1 MTLPGLDIGALR
13 CASVLEPGFSARAV
27 PLASFEGDALRGV
40 RVDDVLYLPQA
51 GLQLAPGGVAPLEA
65 VQDPWCLDF
74 ETGRRFQG
82 KLDALSS
89 PFEADELDGEA
100 CVLGNFYSRNFFH
113 WISEELVKVV
123 LLERS
128 GFDGRYVMNA
138 LPAFTGEFLGLL
150 GVGPERIVVAQRP
163 LRIRSAWYTTAISAR
178 RLHRYPGLF
187 HDLRD
192 ALLRGVVPLAGSPR
206 RIWMDRELGVNNPGR
221 ELLNPDEVYPLLDRY
236 GFTVLDMAA
245 HPVAGQLA
253 LASGAEALSGPHGA
267 GFIHASFLA
276 PRSAVIE
283 CFSPLFI
290 NPGIFEI
297 SRLLRHRYQMV
308 AYENCYGGYQHGNR
322 LMVDVSQ
329 LELALQ
335 ALD

>member
-1 MTLPGLDIGALR
+1 MILPGIDPARLR
-13 CASVLEPGFSARAV
+13 CASVFDGSLAARLEPAAR
-27 PLASFEGDALRGV
+27 FEGEALRLA
-40 RVDDVLYLPQA
+40 RVADVLYLPAA
-51 GLQLAPGGVAPLEA
+51 GLQLIGGSVSALEA

-74 ETGRRFQG
+74 EVGRRFLG
-82 KLDALSS
+82 KLDAQAAD
-89 PFEADELDGEA
+89 FEAAELEGES

-128 GFDGRYVMNA
+128 GFAGRYVLSA
-138 LPAFTGEFLGLL
+138 LPAFTHEFLALL
-150 GVGPERIVVAQRP
+150 GIAPERVVVAPGP
-163 LRIRSAWYTTAISAR
+163 LRLQSAWYTTAITAR

-187 HDLRD
+187 QALRD
-192 ALLRGVVPLAGSPR
+192 GLLGTIAASNGPR

-221 ELLNPDEVYPLLDRY
+221 ELLNPDEVYPLIERY
-236 GFTVLDMAA
+236 GFQVLDMAA
-245 HPVAGQLA
+245 HPVATQLA
-253 LASGAEALSGPHGA
+253 LAKGAEAISGPHGA
-267 GFIHASFLA
+267 GFIHAAFLP
-276 PRSAVIE
+276 PRSGVIE

-308 AYENCYGGYQHGNR
+308 TYENCYGGYPHGNR

>member
-1 MTLPGLDIGALR
+1 MEAGIDPSTLR
-13 CASVLEPGFSARAV
+13 CASVLDPSFPARRQDA
-27 PLASFEGDALRGV
+27 ARFDGDPV
-40 RVDDVLYLPQA
+40 QISRVDDVLYLPAA
-51 GLQLAPGGVAPLEA
+51 GLQLAPGGIVPLEA
-65 VQDPWCLDF
+65 VLDPWCLDF
-74 ETGRRFQG
+74 ERGRRFQG
-82 KLDALSS
+82 RLDAQASE
-89 PFEADELDGEA
+89 FAVDELAGEA

-128 GFDGRYVMNA
+128 GFTGRYVLSM
-138 LPAFTGEFLGLL
+138 LPAFTHEFLGLL
-150 GVGPERIVVAQRP
+150 GIGPERIVVATAP
-163 LRIRSAWYTTAISAR
+163 LRLRSAWYGTAISAR
-178 RLHRYPGLF
+178 RIHRYPGLF
-187 HDLRD
+187 HALRD
-192 ALLRGVVPLAGSPR
+192 ALLAGIAPAAGPR
-206 RIWMDRELGVNNPGR
+206 RLWMDRRVGVNNPGR
-221 ELLNPDEVYPLLDRY
+221 ELLNPDEVYPLIERY
-236 GFTVLDMAA
+236 GFKVVDMAA
-245 HPVAGQLA
+245 HPVATQLG
-253 LASGAEALSGPHGA
+253 LAKGAEALSGPHGA
-267 GFIHASFLA
+267 GFIHAAFLP

-308 AYENCYGGYQHGNR
+308 AYENCYGGYPHGNR